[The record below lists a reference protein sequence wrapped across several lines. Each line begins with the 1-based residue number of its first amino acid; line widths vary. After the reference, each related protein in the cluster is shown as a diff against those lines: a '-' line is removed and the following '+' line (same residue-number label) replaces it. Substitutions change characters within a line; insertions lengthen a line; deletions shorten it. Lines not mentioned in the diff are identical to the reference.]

1 MKLHVSA
8 HLTPR
13 TTRPAPPLAAA
24 AAVHSFKCSLAQLT
38 RHIKPTRQPL
48 APLRAV
54 NVDPV
59 PSIQIDGE
67 DFYALLRCS
76 PASTKSEI
84 KSAWISRMREF
95 HPDHAVASSVD
106 DANVLCSLLNEIYE
120 TLSDPSKRALYDAL
134 AGFGQ
139 GVNPFLDTAFPADQ
153 IFVDEVTCI
162 GCGLCCRG
170 ASNTFAIEDSLWGRA
185 RVITQG
191 ADTEE
196 VIQIAQEMC
205 PVDCIHNVTLPQLS
219 LLETALSS
227 MPRIEVFVMRR
238 QSRSPGDV
246 FEEASRAWE
255 KRQAAIAA
263 RMAPAPPQQ
272 QRSTTGWSFWGT
284 GMGSTESR
292 DTAGSSSSS
301 SKSGG
306 SSSSGSGSGSSAGPG
321 AGVDPDAKRIAA
333 LAASAAR
340 SARLWRMYSS
350 NRRALGSLDSAD
362 G

>member
-1 MKLHVSA
+1 MSTVEPTVEQMSLKYTSAIIFICDLHLIRSTCAGTDHRRKMKLHVSA

-120 TLSDPSKRALYDAL
+120 VR
-134 AGFGQ
+134 AGFH
-139 GVNPFLDTAFPADQ
+139 
-153 IFVDEVTCI
+153 
-162 GCGLCCRG
+162 GL
-170 ASNTFAIEDSLWGRA
+170 
-185 RVITQG
+185 
-191 ADTEE
+191 
-196 VIQIAQEMC
+196 
-205 PVDCIHNVTLPQLS
+205 
-219 LLETALSS
+219 
-227 MPRIEVFVMRR
+227 
-238 QSRSPGDV
+238 V
-246 FEEASRAWE
+246 FE
-255 KRQAAIAA
+255 
-263 RMAPAPPQQ
+263 
-272 QRSTTGWSFWGT
+272 
-284 GMGSTESR
+284 
-292 DTAGSSSSS
+292 
-301 SKSGG
+301 
-306 SSSSGSGSGSSAGPG
+306 GPNS
-321 AGVDPDAKRIAA
+321 PF
-333 LAASAAR
+333 
-340 SARLWRMYSS
+340 
-350 NRRALGSLDSAD
+350 
-362 G
+362 